1 MKEKTRTSRQNNII
15 TNIHLFRMGNQVLTS
30 NLKQNLFLIETKTF
44 MVYHPASIRRHQLI
58 VQNDNSLC
66 NKKGCLLQQ
75 QQQQQQQ
82 QRLEQQQLDHQH
94 KLAHA
99 KVSHLISFSSK
110 LKNECLACKSFL
122 CFFYH
127 ESTSAEKPVYNSIGE
142 TLKNNIWRSKHF

>member
-1 MKEKTRTSRQNNII
+1 MKEKTRTSRQNNIK

-30 NLKQNLFLIETKTF
+30 NLKQNLFFIETKTF
-44 MVYHPASIRRHQLI
+44 MVYHPASIRRHQLK

-75 QQQQQQQ
+75 QQQQ
-82 QRLEQQQLDHQH
+82 LEQQQLDHQH

-122 CFFYH
+122 CFFI
-127 ESTSAEKPVYNSIGE
+127 TNPPPP
-142 TLKNNIWRSKHF
+142 KNLCIIP